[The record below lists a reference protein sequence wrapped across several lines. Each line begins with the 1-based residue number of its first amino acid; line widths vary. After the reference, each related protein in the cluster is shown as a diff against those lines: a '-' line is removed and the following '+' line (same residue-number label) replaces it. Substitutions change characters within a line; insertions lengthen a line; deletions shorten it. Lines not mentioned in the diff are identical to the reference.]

1 MSLIAELKRRNVI
14 RIAVGYIVAAWLV
27 VQVVET
33 IFPAFGFGDEAVR
46 FVVIAFSVGFVPV
59 VVLAWVFE
67 WTPQGIRKD
76 EGVERQGPAIAA
88 EAKSWDRIV
97 MVILAAAVAFFI
109 VENILEQPT
118 DVEPAVVV
126 VPFENMSSD
135 PEQAYFAY
143 GVSESVHA
151 SLARIP
157 ALIVSAWPTAS
168 ALTRE
173 GLASMEIA
181 EKLEVPILLEGT
193 VQKSGNRVRVTARL
207 IAVASNTTLWS
218 QTYDRTLDDI
228 FAIQDEIAA
237 DVVLNL
243 RVELLGEVSKS
254 QRTNPETHQLTIQA
268 WDLLHGLDAM
278 GRGLGPPAEAAQA
291 LLDEALALD
300 PNYVQALL
308 AKSLADF
315 HLSLAGV
322 ITREEEQRR
331 WQDIKT
337 RVLEI
342 DPEDGLLNAYLAWE
356 SVFEY
361 RDFEQAN
368 EHLQLALRYGRNDME
383 ALRMLEAVARR
394 TGNFDAAVAIGRRR
408 TAIDPTCQRCFWQ
421 FSEGLFYA
429 GLFEQAIEAK
439 KRLQLITVGAGGFY
453 HHAQA
458 LLLLGDYEAALE
470 VVRSKESAAEDSQD
484 VAIMAM
490 AAWSMHDMSSF
501 EKYIEELKQS
511 ELAHE
516 SHLVAAV
523 YSWAGDA
530 DQAFAWIDKAI
541 EADLNMHWHLFLP
554 IWENLRDDPR
564 WKELR
569 ERLSWTDEQ
578 LAALDFSALTGRD

>member
-14 RIAVGYIVAAWLV
+14 RVAVGYIVVAWLV

-46 FVVIAFSVGFVPV
+46 LVVIAFAVGFVPV

-67 WTPQGIRKD
+67 WAPQGIRKD

-88 EAKSWDRIV
+88 GAKRWDRIV

-109 VENILEQPT
+109 VENILEQP
-118 DVEPAVVV
+118 DEVEPAVVV

-135 PEQAYFAY
+135 PEQAYFAN

-157 ALIVSAWPTAS
+157 AIIVSAWPTAR

-173 GLASMEIA
+173 GLAPMEIA
-181 EKLEVPILLEGT
+181 EKLEAPNLLEGT

-207 IAVASNTTLWS
+207 IAVASKTTLWS

-237 DVVLNL
+237 DVVSNL
-243 RVELLGEVSKS
+243 QVELLGEVPKA
-254 QRTNPETHQLTIQA
+254 QRTNPETHLLTIQA
-268 WDLLHGLDAM
+268 WALLHAAGPEAD
-278 GRGLGPPAEAAQA
+278 LGPSAKAALA

-308 AKSLADF
+308 AKSLADA
-315 HLSLAGV
+315 HLRIAGV
-322 ITREEEQRR
+322 ITRQEEQRR

-337 RVLEI
+337 RVGEI
-342 DPEDGLLNAYLAWE
+342 DPDDGLLNAYLAWE
-356 SVFEY
+356 SVFDY

-368 EHLQLALRYGRNDME
+368 EYLQLALRHGRNDME

-439 KRLQLITVGAGGFY
+439 KRFQLITLGAGGFS

-458 LLLLGDYEAALE
+458 LLLLGDYEAAVE
-470 VVRSKESAAEDSQD
+470 VVRSREGVAADSQG

-501 EKYIEELKQS
+501 EKYVEELKQS
-511 ELAHE
+511 ESAHQIQ
-516 SHLVAAV
+516 LVATV

-541 EADLNMHWHLFLP
+541 EAGSNMHWHLFLP

-578 LAALDFSALTGRD
+578 LAALDFSL

>member
-14 RIAVGYIVAAWLV
+14 RVAVGYIVAAWLV

-33 IFPAFGFGDEAVR
+33 IFPAFSFGDEAVR
-46 FVVIAFSVGFVPV
+46 FVVIAFAVGFVPV

-67 WTPQGIRKD
+67 WAPQGIRKD

-88 EAKSWDRIV
+88 GAKRWDRTV

-109 VENILEQPT
+109 VENILEQPD

-135 PEQAYFAY
+135 PEQEYFAN
-143 GVSESVHA
+143 GVSESMHA

-157 ALIVSAWPTAS
+157 ALIVSAWPTAR
-168 ALTRE
+168 ALKRE

-181 EKLEVPILLEGT
+181 EKLEAPHLLEGT
-193 VQKSGNRVRVTARL
+193 VQKAGSRVRVTARL
-207 IAVASNTTLWS
+207 IAVASDTTLWS

-237 DVVLNL
+237 DVVSHLQ
-243 RVELLGEVSKS
+243 VELLGEVPKS

-268 WDLLHGLDAM
+268 WALLHGLDAP
-278 GRGLGPPAEAAQA
+278 GPDMDSPAEAAQA

-300 PNYVQALL
+300 PDYVQALL
-308 AKSLADF
+308 AKSFADF
-315 HLSLAGV
+315 RLRTAGV

-356 SVFEY
+356 STFEY

-368 EHLQLALRYGRNDME
+368 EQLQLALRHGLNDLE
-383 ALRMLEAVARR
+383 ALRMLESVARR
-394 TGNFDAAVAIGRRR
+394 TGNIDAAVAIGQRR

-421 FSEGLFYA
+421 FSESLFYA

-458 LLLLGDYEAALE
+458 LLLLGDYEASLE
-470 VVRSKESAAEDSQD
+470 VVRSKENAGKDPQD
-484 VAIMAM
+484 IAITAM
-490 AAWSMHDMSSF
+490 AAWSMNDMSRF
-501 EKYIEELKQS
+501 EKHVEELKQP
-511 ELAHE
+511 EWVDQIQ
-516 SHLVAAV
+516 LVAEV

-541 EADLNMHWHLFLP
+541 EADLNMHWQLFLP

-578 LAALDFSALTGRD
+578 LAALNFSALTGRD

>member
-14 RIAVGYIVAAWLV
+14 RVAVGYIVAAWMV
-27 VQVVET
+27 VQVIET
-33 IFPAFGFGDEAVR
+33 IFPAFGFSDEAVR
-46 FVVIAFSVGFVPV
+46 FVVIAFAVGFVPV

-67 WTPQGIRKD
+67 WTPQGIRQD

-88 EAKSWDRIV
+88 GAKRWDRIV
-97 MVILAAAVAFFI
+97 MIILAAAVAFFI
-109 VENILEQPT
+109 VENILDQPD

-135 PEQAYFAY
+135 PEQAYFAN
-143 GVSESVHA
+143 GVSESLHA

-157 ALIVSAWPTAS
+157 ALIVSAWPTAR
-168 ALTRE
+168 ALKRE

-181 EKLEVPILLEGT
+181 EKLEAPHLLEGT
-193 VQKSGNRVRVTARL
+193 VQKAGSRVRVTARL
-207 IAVASNTTLWS
+207 IAVASKTTLWS

-237 DVVLNL
+237 DVVSNL
-243 RVELLGEVSKS
+243 QIELLGEVPKS

-268 WDLLHGLDAM
+268 WALLHGMDA
-278 GRGLGPPAEAAQA
+278 LGPDTGSPAQA
-291 LLDEALALD
+291 LLDEALAID
-300 PNYVQALL
+300 PDYVQALL
-308 AKSLADF
+308 AKSLADY
-315 HLSLAGV
+315 HLRLAGV

-342 DPEDGLLNAYLAWE
+342 DPEDGLLNIYLAWE
-356 SVFEY
+356 SVFDY

-368 EHLQLALRYGRNDME
+368 EFLQLALRRGLNDLE
-383 ALRMLEAVARR
+383 ALRFLEAVARR

-421 FSEGLFYA
+421 FSESLFYA

-439 KRLQLITVGAGGFY
+439 KRFQLITVGAGGFY

-470 VVRSKESAAEDSQD
+470 VVRSKESAVEDSQD

-501 EKYIEELKQS
+501 EKYVEKLKQS
-511 ELAHE
+511 ERAHDIQ
-516 SHLVAAV
+516 LVAEVASQVVDAEHASLMPEESIVDPCDRPLLAV
-523 YSWAGDA
+523 SC
-530 DQAFAWIDKAI
+530 
-541 EADLNMHWHLFLP
+541 
-554 IWENLRDDPR
+554 
-564 WKELR
+564 
-569 ERLSWTDEQ
+569 LS
-578 LAALDFSALTGRD
+578 FC